1 MVLMAAKSKIE
12 KDLER
17 LHGQIKDRKKSL
29 EECGTKAD
37 KLSASIWAVIRS
49 RENTRSRKKNE

>member
-1 MVLMAAKSKIE
+1 MAGKSKIE

-37 KLSASIWAVIRS
+37 QLSASIRAAIRS
-49 RENTRSRKKNE
+49 RENTRSRKK